1 MKLSEIPFE
10 RYAAITIVAAGAIFL
25 LRLYLWPILL
35 SALPFLLAWVLAYL
49 MRPLALRLHRRLRL
63 PLGPTCV
70 VLVFLSLGL
79 CGVGLFFL
87 LRRAILELGSLA
99 ARLAGDS
106 GWLEGFLTG
115 MQDWWEGLVTRFP
128 FLSSLGLGGD
138 GPLSGLFSGMLE
150 RVLGSLGE
158 FATRAAGELVAAL
171 PVWLIFVLVSLVSA
185 FYFALDLGGIHRAV
199 LSFLPER
206 VRNFMIRVKEGAWDT
221 AIGYLRAYLLLM
233 FITFLFLVAGFLVL
247 GVRYALLLAALFAV
261 LDFLPVIGVGTLLIP
276 WSVIAFFSG
285 DTYTGA
291 GLLILYG
298 VITVARQFLEPRIVG
313 HHLGMHPLLA
323 LVSMYAGLQLFG
335 FLGLMLLP
343 SILLTLRNLYAG
355 KDADSDRDT
364 GKDTDRGD
372 RSEDRTGKESR
383 RVQQGSIPPGN
394 APSATRF
401 GLRREAR
408 RSEPPDPGNG

>member
-1 MKLSEIPFE
+1 M
-10 RYAAITIVAAGAIFL
+10 
-25 LRLYLWPILL
+25 
-35 SALPFLLAWVLAYL
+35 
-49 MRPLALRLHRRLRL
+49 
-63 PLGPTCV
+63 
-70 VLVFLSLGL
+70 
-79 CGVGLFFL
+79 
-87 LRRAILELGSLA
+87 
-99 ARLAGDS
+99 
-106 GWLEGFLTG
+106 
-115 MQDWWEGLVTRFP
+115 
-128 FLSSLGLGGD
+128 
-138 GPLSGLFSGMLE
+138 
-150 RVLGSLGE
+150 
-158 FATRAAGELVAAL
+158 
-171 PVWLIFVLVSLVSA
+171 
-185 FYFALDLGGIHRAV
+185 
-199 LSFLPER
+199 
-206 VRNFMIRVKEGAWDT
+206 
-221 AIGYLRAYLLLM
+221 
-233 FITFLFLVAGFLVL
+233 
-247 GVRYALLLAALFAV
+247 
-261 LDFLPVIGVGTLLIP
+261 
-276 WSVIAFFSG
+276 
-285 DTYTGA
+285 GA

-343 SILLTLRNLYAG
+343 SVLLTLRNLYAG